1 MALLGIIILVLITKY
16 QNFSL
21 IIILP
26 IFVILSII
34 WLLFNLLN
42 VINLWLLMNKI
53 SECYKIAFDNAGINN
68 RQLVEHNDNN
78 KNENENND
86 DNDEDVEMNT
96 LDKIGQNTR
105 ENTNNKNTGQVN
117 KKTSFKTY
125 FIKLFRSKLPVK
137 LRVLNRIMAYKGIRY
152 LATISYY
159 IGVICFIQT
168 LLLTIFVININSII
182 ILNLFFIIISINLF
196 WLNLIN
202 ELSSIISGT
211 IYGLVAPI
219 YDSPSNRLTFLTSPI
234 NPADNGATTSSSSL
248 PTYQNTYY
256 QPSSYKQDILNKR
269 STYLLNKL
277 YKFINN
283 HLIENYGCDYLT
295 LSFSRSSIETKLK
308 SFFTKSTLDGPKYNT
323 YIFYYCGPSLK
334 TLSNQFV
341 WLEFTKAI
349 YEGVVFY
356 LQFSPFLDN

>member
-1 MALLGIIILVLITKY
+1 LNKKFLCKNLKFHQFCILTTSILKLALLGIIILVLITKY

-86 DNDEDVEMNT
+86 DNDDDVEMNT

-234 NPADNGATTSSSSL
+234 NPADNGATTL
-248 PTYQNTYY
+248 
-256 QPSSYKQDILNKR
+256 
-269 STYLLNKL
+269 
-277 YKFINN
+277 
-283 HLIENYGCDYLT
+283 
-295 LSFSRSSIETKLK
+295 
-308 SFFTKSTLDGPKYNT
+308 
-323 YIFYYCGPSLK
+323 
-334 TLSNQFV
+334 
-341 WLEFTKAI
+341 
-349 YEGVVFY
+349 
-356 LQFSPFLDN
+356 